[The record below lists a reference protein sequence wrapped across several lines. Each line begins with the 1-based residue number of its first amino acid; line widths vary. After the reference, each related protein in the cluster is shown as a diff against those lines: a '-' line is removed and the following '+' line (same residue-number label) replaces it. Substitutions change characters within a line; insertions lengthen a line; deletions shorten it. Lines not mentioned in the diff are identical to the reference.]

1 MRRLVVLAAPLA
13 ALMLMG
19 AEPAPA
25 PDAPLPDAASEA
37 RAKALFAD
45 IRCVVC
51 QHESIADSPAG
62 VAADLRRLVREE
74 ITAGRSDREIRDDL
88 VRRYGDY
95 VLFRPPFNAAT
106 WLLWLGP
113 GLLAL
118 LACLLLLARAR
129 RVAPPASPLTA
140 EEETRLA
147 DILQTVAVRRDPD
160 ATSPHDGRSSGTTIP
175 PA

>member
-1 MRRLVVLAAPLA
+1 MKRLVVLAAPFA
-13 ALMLMG
+13 ALMLMA

-74 ITAGRSDREIRDDL
+74 IAAGRSDREIRDDL

-95 VLFRPPFNAAT
+95 VLFSPPFNAAT

-113 GLLAL
+113 AVLAL
-118 LACLLLLARAR
+118 LAGLLLLFRAR
-129 RVAPPASPLTA
+129 RATLPTAPLTA
-140 EEETRLA
+140 EEEAGLA
-147 DILQTVAVRRDPD
+147 DILQTATVRRDPD